1 MTQVVSFEGELG
13 IRRIAEIREQLLAA
27 FGDSSSIVVRVD
39 PESRPDLSFVQLL
52 QSARVQAG
60 LEGKAFALGSP
71 AEGGLL
77 TVLNRGGFLEA
88 AAPQDLDFWLHKE
101 TLS

>member
-13 IRRIAEIREQLLAA
+13 IRHVAELRERLLAA
-27 FGDSSSIVVRVD
+27 FGDSSSIVVKVD
-39 PESRPDLSFVQLL
+39 PDSRPDLSFVQLVE
-52 QSARVQAG
+52 SARVQAR
-60 LEGKAFALGSP
+60 LEGKAFALASP

-77 TVLNRGGFLEA
+77 SVLNRGGFLEA
-88 AAPQDLDFWLHKE
+88 AGAPDLDFWLHKE